1 MAESSKNRVEY
12 PIPNDVSEELI
23 RTITPQSPTE
33 LKDLLEWLAI
43 IFAYAW
49 WAIIIVFYGLLEK
62 NVSLGYQFHSLP
74 IVVVSLALVQI
85 LKLSIQKNQH
95 LLSAL
100 MAMGLFVS
108 GLLA

>member
-1 MAESSKNRVEY
+1 MNFSKFTATSTG
-12 PIPNDVSEELI
+12 DAHVSHD
-23 RTITPQSPTE
+23 E
-33 LKDLLEWLAI
+33 LKNVMQWIAL

-49 WAIIIVFYGLLEK
+49 WAIIIVFYGLLEQ

-74 IVVVSLALVQI
+74 IVIVSLALVQI
-85 LKLSIQKNQH
+85 LKLSMQKNQH

-100 MAMGLFVS
+100 MAVGLFVS